1 MNATALS
8 RRAVLR
14 SALASG
20 ASALLPSRT
29 SADTRL
35 VMNDASRLNPTPVMK
50 HIVRTSEPEAELI
63 NAIRA
68 ELKDAAASKR
78 PVAVGAARHSLGGQ
92 SLPRD
97 GTAITLD
104 SRRVTPDTAAG
115 VYTGRCRGARWADV
129 IKALDPIGFLP
140 PSCSRTTISASQ
152 VLFA

>member
-50 HIVRTSEPEAELI
+50 HIVR
-63 NAIRA
+63 
-68 ELKDAAASKR
+68 
-78 PVAVGAARHSLGGQ
+78 
-92 SLPRD
+92 
-97 GTAITLD
+97 
-104 SRRVTPDTAAG
+104 RRN
-115 VYTGRCRGARWADV
+115 RRR
-129 IKALDPIGFLP
+129 
-140 PSCSRTTISASQ
+140 S
-152 VLFA
+152 